1 MCLSDFRRI
10 AYMTK
15 FNCISFTGARNQSQL
30 LMAIVMFFLVSYAFG
45 SLPLHSGRNNNVEIH
60 AKRLLL
66 KKKPA
71 SKPNPGYRGIS
82 KFTILNHDAA
92 PIWCQCHILI
102 EQSAVVG
109 CYDQYHTA

>member
-30 LMAIVMFFLVSYAFG
+30 LMAIVMFFLASYAFG

-66 KKKPA
+66 KKNLPVNRTPA
-71 SKPNPGYRGIS
+71 
-82 KFTILNHDAA
+82 
-92 PIWCQCHILI
+92 I
-102 EQSAVVG
+102 EELVSSLSLTTTPRLYGASAIF
-109 CYDQYHTA
+109 

>member
-30 LMAIVMFFLVSYAFG
+30 LMAIVMFFLASYAFG

-60 AKRLLL
+60 AKR
-66 KKKPA
+66 
-71 SKPNPGYRGIS
+71 KPNPGYRGIS
-82 KFTILNHDAA
+82 KFTILNRDAA